1 MSSCALYPT
10 INVGGE
16 ERRSTLFDRIKEF
29 TGSYEQA
36 WNIWGLTQSPTYMQ
50 DKSVKYDENGEP
62 TFESLNKAI
71 DIRSLAGSTIK
82 GDEKTLGAKDSKGN
96 PIVYKTASEIVDKV
110 IEYNESNPDRVA
122 SIGQIDKGYV
132 ISIEDINKDNSDKP
146 GLLVFSNEL
155 NNKLLGIMRSLGFDA
170 RVNEGLAHNG
180 IFTPLTGVE
189 TAEGLKTVIEIAK
202 GLRGEEAFPEEFSH
216 WLIQGMSGNT
226 LVNRLLNAV
235 SSEDIQRRILGDSY
249 DSYYKAYQGNQ
260 SRMMNEAA
268 GHLLAEHIKG
278 STTVT
283 AGPLLS
289 RLWSFFKNLF
299 SKVSFDTINQA
310 INEANEIA
318 GEITSM
324 IHDNTIVDYVDESK
338 LIGNEELYSLSNNA
352 TRIEDIANQALE
364 VASRRLKLIQT
375 RSRNKRYDKTE
386 MNQIKELQR
395 LIEKKRYVK
404 GCTQFLNNSIEQ
416 IQELQDELKK
426 LNENPRNLSVLDNI
440 RRLSFVLRT
449 IKEFSEGYVPVI
461 SRMEALEGLVEIG
474 EVDMSEEDAAE
485 LSGLASR
492 LSRKIKTIADR
503 YQELRYRAVYDF
515 LKLYWGED
523 NKTQNIGKN
532 KGRQM
537 TLELIMKEAEKDI
550 NGIDR
555 WVQSMASTSDPML
568 NLIDKAV
575 RMSHKKRD
583 AILEKMMADI
593 RGAHKALLDAGE
605 SSDFMYERDNE
616 RKLTGRLIS
625 DRDFIKYNKELEA
638 YKEALKAQNLEKYQ
652 IVAKL
657 DKWEHDH
664 TEPVQVNESRTER
677 LPKKSLYPSDAVDRL
692 NSVQKEYY
700 YGMME
705 VKSSLENLLPTY
717 KANRYRAVQI
727 RNDMVQAIGDNW
739 NNPKKLAKL
748 AVSNL
753 KDSFI
758 RREDDT
764 EFGDIEE
771 RSSVMLDFLGNP
783 VNRLPIYYTRELDNM
798 DRLSTDFSSSLIAYA
813 GMAVNYSEMNK
824 IIDVLELTREYVHER
839 DVKQWSGDKQL
850 KEVFTVLHNKFSKNY
865 VKPGYRSNIGDR
877 IDDYYEQIIYG
888 KSKKDEGTVTIPFTN
903 GKVKLDKAKSLDSVK
918 SYTGAV
924 GLGLSVLTGLNNVT
938 VGKMQI
944 LIEAIAGQYY
954 GYKNSINGKKK
965 YYALLPAALAEAN
978 SVKKTSFLNL
988 LMEKFNVSGD
998 FFSKSQNEK
1007 LYNRTIERIFGRG
1020 SIYFLMTAGE
1030 HYLRGRTM
1038 LAMLDAFKV
1047 YDNSG
1052 NEMSLDEAF
1061 ELKEIKDDNGNV
1073 VSAYLE
1079 LKEGLQDKDGNA
1091 ITEET
1096 IQNYALKIG
1105 RVSDSLNGAFG
1116 EDDAVALQRYALGRM
1131 AMQFRRWMPE
1141 HYNRR
1146 FAGEYY
1152 DAIMEEWREG
1162 FYRTVL
1168 RFSGNIAND
1177 LRKGQFNV
1185 LTQWHN
1191 LNNAEKAN
1199 IKRAMT
1205 EVACFYALSTLLMM
1219 MGPAKDK
1226 KGRWAERLLIYNLH
1240 RMKLEAGASYPIN
1253 TDFLNNIWT
1262 LLQSP
1267 AASVKSFNNIANLL
1281 EFQNMFI
1288 EIESGRYKGWTK
1300 YERDLS
1306 LILPIYGQGRKLYD
1320 LATEDYMFQMFNK

>member
-10 INVGGE
+10 VNVGGE

-29 TGSYEQA
+29 TGSSEQA
-36 WNIWGLTQSPTYMQ
+36 WNIWGLTQSPTYMRGRN
-50 DKSVKYDENGEP
+50 VEYDENGEP

-71 DIRSLAGSTIK
+71 DIKSLAGSTIK
-82 GDEKTLGAKDSKGN
+82 GDEKTIGAVSSNGT
-96 PIVYKTASEIVDKV
+96 PIIYKTASEIVDRV
-110 IEYNESNPDRVA
+110 IDYNNNNTDRVA
-122 SIGQIDKGYV
+122 SIGQTDEGYI
-132 ISIEDINKDNSDKP
+132 ISIEDRTNENSDKP
-146 GLLVFSNEL
+146 KLLVFNNEL

-170 RVNEGLAHNG
+170 MVNEELRHNG
-180 IFTPLTGVE
+180 IFTPLTGEE
-189 TAEGLKTVIEIAK
+189 TADGLKTVVEIAK
-202 GLRGEEAFPEEFSH
+202 GLKGEEAFPEEFSH
-216 WLIQGMSGNT
+216 WLIKGMTGNP
-226 LVNRLLNAV
+226 LVQRLLNAV
-235 SSEDIQRRILGDSY
+235 ASEDMQRRILGDSY
-249 DSYYKAYQGNQ
+249 DEYYKAYQGNQ
-260 SRMMNEAA
+260 SKMQQEAA
-268 GHLLAEHIKG
+268 GQLLSNHIKG
-278 STTVT
+278 NTTVT
-283 AGPLLS
+283 ARPLLS

-299 SKVSFDTINQA
+299 SKLDFNTINQA
-310 INEANEIA
+310 INEANEVA
-318 GEITSM
+318 EEIVDK
-324 IHDNTIVDYVDESK
+324 IHDNTIVDYIDERN

-386 MNQIKELQR
+386 MNQIKELQK
-395 LIEKKRYVK
+395 LIEKKKYVK

-461 SRMEALEGLVEIG
+461 NRMKALEGLVEIG
-474 EVDMSEEDAAE
+474 EVDMDEEEATE
-485 LSGLASR
+485 LSDLASR
-492 LSRKIKTIADR
+492 LDRKIATIANR
-503 YQELRYRAVYDF
+503 YDELRYRAVYDF

-523 NKTQNIGKN
+523 KTQNIGKN

-537 TLELIMKEAEKDI
+537 TLSMIMEEAEKDI

-575 RMSHKKRD
+575 KVSHKKRD
-583 AILEKMMADI
+583 AVLEKLAAEI
-593 RGAHKALLDAGE
+593 RGMHKALLDAGE
-605 SSDFMYERDNE
+605 SSDFMYERDSEGN
-616 RKLTGRLIS
+616 LTGRIIS
-625 DRDFIKYNKELEA
+625 DRDYIKYNRELDA
-638 YKEALKAQNLEKYQ
+638 YKEELKSQNLEKYQ

-657 DKWEHDH
+657 EKWEQDH
-664 TEPVQVNESRTER
+664 TEPVKVSETRTER
-677 LPKKSLYPSDAVDRL
+677 MPKKSLYPSNILEGL
-692 NSVQKEYY
+692 NSIQRDYY
-700 YGMME
+700 NGVME
-705 VKSSLENLLPTY
+705 IKVAMESLLPGY
-717 KANRYRAVQI
+717 KANKYRAVQI
-727 RNDMVQAIGDNW
+727 RNDMVQAIGENW
-739 NNPKKLAKL
+739 NNPKKLAKM
-748 AVSNL
+748 AVSNM
-753 KDSFI
+753 KDSFV

-764 EFGDIEE
+764 EFGEQDE

-783 VNRLPIYYTRELDNM
+783 VNRLPIYYTKELEDMN
-798 DRLSTDFSSSLIAYA
+798 RLSTDFSSSLIAYA
-813 GMAVNYSEMNK
+813 GMAINYSEMNK

-850 KEVFTVLHNKFSKNY
+850 KEVFTVLHKKFSKNY

-888 KSKKDEGTVTIPFTN
+888 KSKKDEGTITLPFTN
-903 GKVKLDKAKSLDSVK
+903 GKTKLDKAKTLDNVK
-918 SYTGAV
+918 NYTGAV
-924 GLGLSVLTGLNNVT
+924 GLGLSLLTGLNNVT

-944 LIEAIAGQYY
+944 LIEAVAGQYY
-954 GYKNSINGKKK
+954 NYKNSINGKKK
-965 YYALLPAALAEAN
+965 YYALLPAAMAEAN
-978 SVKKTSFLNL
+978 SVKKTSMLSL

-998 FFSKSQNEK
+998 FFNKSQNEK

-1038 LAMLDAFKV
+1038 LSMLDAFRV
-1047 YDNSG
+1047 YDSNG

-1061 ELKEIKDDNGNV
+1061 ERREIKDDNGNV
-1073 VSAYLE
+1073 VSATLE
-1079 LKEGLQDKDGNA
+1079 LKEGLQDSKGNEV
-1091 ITEET
+1091 TEET
-1096 IQNYALKIG
+1096 IQDYALKIG

-1162 FYRTVL
+1162 MYRTVYH
-1168 RFSGNIAND
+1168 FGSNIIKE
-1177 LRKGQFNV
+1177 LGKGQFNV
-1185 LTQWHN
+1185 MTQWRN
-1191 LNNAEKAN
+1191 LSNAEKAN

-1205 EVACFYALSTLLMM
+1205 EMACFYTLSTLLMM

-1226 KGRWAERLLIYNLH
+1226 KGRWAERMIIYNLH
-1240 RMKLEAGASYPIN
+1240 RMKLEAGASYPVN

-1267 AASVKSFNNIANLL
+1267 AAAVKSFNNMANLL

-1306 LILPIYGQGRKLYD
+1306 LLLPVYGQARKVYD
-1320 LATEDYMFQMFNK
+1320 LTTEDYMFQMFNK